1 MRTAGRRTLAG
12 VASGALLLT
21 GAAFIAAPS
30 AQAAPTIQA
39 FCDTNNAGGGGVVPD
54 PTTVVPNC
62 AIGAGVG
69 VQATITQSAFGVA
82 AGNTWYRLSVSGDSV
97 FQSLAVP
104 LAGVL
109 AISGDGKTVVADAA
123 AMGALANT
131 GDFWLTVPTQGVR
144 TVTVDVSTDPSLVPP
159 ASATFAPAG
168 ELTVTGTGNSTAAV
182 ISQGYYAVNANNL
195 VAAAA
200 APLAIVHVV
209 DSSGAVLDLSAAAVG
224 PITSTPAAG
233 TIATA
238 LYAAGNCAPT
248 GLLAAG
254 VDPGG
259 TAASGIV
266 TDACATAVGAGVD
279 TTANSGLWVTWDGLA
294 APAAPGTYTAS
305 FNLTVG
311 GQTYPISI
319 DYVVSLPLAVNSSG
333 LAFDAESYLP
343 GGLVTGSVTLRD
355 AGGRIVPDGLGWTV
369 PVVRPWAASSITNAP
384 IFNPTTGLPIAPTA
398 AFPGGNA
405 VTYGGVATGTFL
417 APPDEMALFL
427 MRLDIGA
434 ASNGWAAALSGTST
448 TDTARIGNPD
458 PNPTPTIFI
467 SGTRGAGDD
476 IRKVFVEGVTTN
488 LVGEGV
494 TPYFR
499 FGGDS
504 GFTQGNN
511 VRTVDAEGNFKWMR
525 KTGKRIG
532 VQFRFEDIRSNTVI
546 IAARPR

>member
-1 MRTAGRRTLAG
+1 MRKTGRRTLAG
-12 VASGALLLT
+12 LASGALLLG
-21 GAAFIAAPS
+21 GAAFVAAPS
-30 AQAAPTIQA
+30 AQAAPTVQA
-39 FCDTNNAGGGGVVPD
+39 FCDTNNAGGGGVLPD

-62 AIGAGVG
+62 AVGAGVG

-97 FQSLAVP
+97 FQALAVP
-104 LAGVL
+104 VGVL

-159 ASATFAPAG
+159 ASATFAAVG
-168 ELTVTGTGNSTAAV
+168 DLTVTGTGVSTAAV
-182 ISQGYYAVNANNL
+182 VSQGYYAVNANNL

-200 APLAIVHVV
+200 APIAIVHVV
-209 DSSGAVLDLSAAAVG
+209 DSNGAVLDLSAAAVG

-238 LYAAGNCAPT
+238 LYTTGNCAPT

-279 TTANSGLWVTWDGLA
+279 TTTNSGLWVTWDGLA

-305 FNLTVG
+305 FNLTLG
-311 GQTYPISI
+311 GQTYPISVS
-319 DYVVSLPLAVNSSG
+319 YVVSLPLAVTSSG
-333 LAFDAESYLP
+333 LSFDQETYLL
-343 GGLVTGSVTLRD
+343 GGLVTATVTLRD
-355 AGGRIVPDGLGWTV
+355 AGSRIVPDGLGWTV
-369 PVVRPWAASSITNAP
+369 PVVRPWAATSITNAP
-384 IFNPTTGLPIAPTA
+384 IFNPTTGLAIAPIA

-405 VTYGGVATGTFL
+405 VTYNGVATGQFL
-417 APPDEMALFL
+417 APPNAMSAFL
-427 MRLDIGA
+427 MRLDVGVA
-434 ASNGWAAALSGTST
+434 TNGWAAALAGTSSS
-448 TDTARIGNPD
+448 DTARIGD
-458 PNPTPTIFI
+458 PEPTVASIMI
-467 SGTRGAGDD
+467 EGTRGNNEDANR
-476 IRKVFVEGVTTN
+476 IFVEGTTTG
-488 LVGEGV
+488 LVGQV
-494 TPYFR
+494 VVPHYR
-499 FGGDS
+499 FPGQT
-504 GFTQGNN
+504 GFTAG
-511 VRTVDAEGNFKWMR
+511 VGLRTVDSLGNFDWKR

-532 VQFRFEDIRSNTVI
+532 VQFRFNDVRSNSII
-546 IAARPR
+546 IAAR